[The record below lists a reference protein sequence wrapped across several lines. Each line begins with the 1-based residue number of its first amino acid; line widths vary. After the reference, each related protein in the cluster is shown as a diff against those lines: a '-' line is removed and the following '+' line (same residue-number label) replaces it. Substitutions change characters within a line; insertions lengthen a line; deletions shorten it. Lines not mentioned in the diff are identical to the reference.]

1 MNGPANNHPDIPRE
15 DSFLGPLRRRL
26 YIIIFEAE
34 TPAGRA
40 FDIALIWA
48 ILTSV
53 LVAVLETVPF
63 IRREEVE
70 NFHRVEWF
78 FTLLFTVEYAFRL
91 LCHRRP
97 LHYAF
102 SFFGLVDLLSILPT
116 YLSLLFPGS
125 QALVVIRVFRT
136 LRLFRIFKL
145 IRYMREARV
154 LLVALQ
160 ASRPKVI
167 VFLVALSG
175 IVITM
180 GALMYLV
187 EGERNGFTSIPKSIY
202 WAVITL
208 TTVGYGDL
216 VPKTVLGQS
225 IATLVMI
232 MGYSIIAVPTGIVS
246 AEIAQ
251 ASRRLANESVCLAC
265 GKLGHEGDA
274 KFCDRCG
281 NVLGKPPGRGG

>member
-1 MNGPANNHPDIPRE
+1 MVSEADA
-15 DSFLGPLRRRL
+15 PLQALRHRL
-26 YIIIFEAE
+26 FVIIFEAD

-48 ILTSV
+48 ILASV
-53 LVAVLETVPF
+53 TVAILETVPDLRDGQMGLF
-63 IRREEVE
+63 Y
-70 NFHRVEWF
+70 RVEWF
-78 FTLLFTVEYAFRL
+78 FTLLFTVEYGFRL
-91 LCHRRP
+91 FSHPRP
-97 LHYAF
+97 LAYAF
-102 SFFGLVDLLSILPT
+102 SFFGLIDLLSILPT
-116 YLSLLFPGS
+116 YLSLLLPGS

-160 ASRPKVI
+160 GSRPKII

-187 EGERNGFTSIPKSIY
+187 EGERNGFSSIPKGIY

-216 VPKTVLGQS
+216 VPKTVLGQT

-232 MGYSIIAVPTGIVS
+232 MGYSIIAVPTGIVGV
-246 AEIAQ
+246 EIAN
-251 ASRRLANESVCLAC
+251 ASRVVAELSNCPQCARTGHDTDARFCKHC
-265 GKLGHEGDA
+265 GGALPKA
-274 KFCDRCG
+274 
-281 NVLGKPPGRGG
+281 

>member
-1 MNGPANNHPDIPRE
+1 VTAGAE
-15 DSFLGPLRRRL
+15 DPIAKTAFPLEAFRRRL
-26 YIIIFEAE
+26 YVIIFEAD

-48 ILTSV
+48 ILASV
-53 LVAVLETVPF
+53 VVAILETVPSL
-63 IRREEVE
+63 REGQVDA
-70 NFHRVEWF
+70 FHRVEWF
-78 FTLLFTVEYAFRL
+78 FTLLFTLEYGFRL
-91 LCHRRP
+91 FSHPRP
-97 LHYAF
+97 MAYAF
-102 SFFGLVDLLSILPT
+102 SFFGLIDLFSILPT
-116 YLSLLFPGS
+116 YMSLFLPGS

-160 ASRPKVI
+160 GSRPKII

-187 EGERNGFTSIPKSIY
+187 EGAQSGFSSIPKGIY

-216 VPKTVLGQS
+216 VPKTVLGQT
-225 IATLVMI
+225 IATMVMI
-232 MGYSIIAVPTGIVS
+232 MGYSIIAVPTGIVGV
-246 AEIAQ
+246 EIAN
-251 ASRRLANESVCLAC
+251 ATRVVSELSAC
-265 GKLGHEGDA
+265 PRCSKAGHDA
-274 KFCDRCG
+274 DARYCKNCG
-281 NVLGKPPGRGG
+281 GALPRS

>member
-1 MNGPANNHPDIPRE
+1 MAPSE
-15 DSFLGPLRRRL
+15 DSFLGPLRHRL
-26 YIIIFEAE
+26 HIIIFEAD

-40 FDIALIWA
+40 FDIALIWI
-48 ILTSV
+48 ILASV
-53 LVAVLETVPF
+53 LVAVLESVPDL
-63 IRREEVE
+63 RGGNVLT
-70 NFHRVEWF
+70 FHRIEWC
-78 FTLLFTVEYAFRL
+78 FTLLFTLEYGLRL
-91 LCHRRP
+91 FTMRRP
-97 LHYAF
+97 LAYAL

-116 YLSLLFPGS
+116 YLSLLFPGT

-160 ASRPKVI
+160 GSFPKI
-167 VFLVALSG
+167 MVFLVALSG

-187 EGERNGFTSIPKSIY
+187 EGEESGFSSIPKGIY

-216 VPKTVLGQS
+216 VPKTVLGQT

-232 MGYSIIAVPTGIVS
+232 MGYSIIAVPTGIVGV
-246 AEIAQ
+246 EIAQ
-251 ASRRLANESVCLAC
+251 ASRMVDETSACPAC
-265 GKLGHEGDA
+265 GKRGHLSDA
-274 KFCDRCG
+274 KFCRNCG
-281 NVLGKPPGRGG
+281 EPLP